1 MQRDGYGL
9 HDLWGRTAVDDDVY
23 EDMYDSEDA
32 DDSPS
37 NKADTTLKLV
47 NVRNYRDM
55 NEL

>member
-47 NVRNYRDM
+47 NVRSYRDM